1 MEDWHAV
8 IARSTVCKRP
18 NGADPELSLYP
29 TLRPDARASDPNS
42 APDGACV
49 LRNGPGDP
57 AMPRQPRTRP
67 ASCVGAWFGPSIPER
82 RCHWPPAPKGR
93 QGQTPCLPRQGRP
106 ALPWVSRERGI
117 CPRCSAALCRAK
129 LDGRGMANF
138 PARGDAPMQAQ
149 SWMRPARRNSSG
161 LPRQSCARPGTIER
175 LQALTE

>member
-57 AMPRQPRTRP
+57 AMPRHHGRAQRL
-67 ASCVGAWFGPSIPER
+67 ASGRGSDRRYQNDAAIGHLRRKGDKVKHLAYHDKAGP
-82 RCHWPPAPKGR
+82 RCHGSRASEAFARGAPLRCAARNSTGVAWQIFQPVGTLRCWPNPGCDLLAETR
-93 QGQTPCLPRQGRP
+93 QVFHGK
-106 ALPWVSRERGI
+106 
-117 CPRCSAALCRAK
+117 AAL
-129 LDGRGMANF
+129 
-138 PARGDAPMQAQ
+138 ARGQ
-149 SWMRPARRNSSG
+149 SSG
-161 LPRQSCARPGTIER
+161 CRP
-175 LQALTE
+175 